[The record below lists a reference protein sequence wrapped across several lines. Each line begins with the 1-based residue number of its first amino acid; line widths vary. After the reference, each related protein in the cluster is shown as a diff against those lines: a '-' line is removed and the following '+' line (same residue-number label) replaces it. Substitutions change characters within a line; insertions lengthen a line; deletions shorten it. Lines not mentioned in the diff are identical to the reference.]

1 MKKMIVLDAEKRG
14 GKHGKTSNKGDKS
27 SPSSPKGAA
36 RGVVVAD
43 ALYPRERIRMA
54 WPSVRKVGSG
64 LANLG
69 NTCFMNAV
77 MQCLTHTPALASF
90 CLDGEHR
97 RFKPRTNSQSFSA
110 IYEMG
115 EHVCRALGGERRVV
129 SPSAFVKNLRSISKT
144 FRKGRQEDA
153 HEFARCLLDAMHEKC
168 VDAARPKPPKNSP
181 RAETT
186 FVFQVFGG
194 RLRSQVTCKTCG
206 RKSDT
211 FDSFMDL
218 SLDVAKAK
226 SVESA
231 LKRYVAVEV
240 LDGSN
245 KYKCEMGGGKPHM
258 TRATKQFTI
267 DTAPLVLTVQ
277 LKRFE
282 YVPFGRGKLTQ
293 FVEYPLALDISGAM
307 SDANPKAR
315 GKEKYTLFAVLVH
328 AGGSMH
334 SGHYYCYVKSSAGVW
349 YEMDDEGVSA
359 TSERTALGQK
369 AYLLFYQ
376 REGTDL
382 GAGKGHQ
389 GGGVD
394 VKALK
399 AAKREAIERAGVK
412 VAREREESLNAG
424 AADGDDKR
432 ARRVAP
438 TRVNEVSDADDD
450 SSDESYRAGD
460 GDGSSSDDPSSSSSS
475 ESDSDS
481 KASPT
486 LKSSSLKSPTKYGKR
501 GKLMS
506 ARERLA
512 HKDLH
517 ALAAREKKHKR
528 VLGLKKKKKGQDELS
543 PVRTREG
550 RKAAGLS
557 PPRDEWQADE
567 LLRTAAKPSKEE
579 KRAARRLKKEA
590 KAALRET
597 KKAAKKAALRETKKL
612 ALKKASRKH
621 PENGDPDEEGDGLKP
636 TAKDIRRWLNKEAR
650 VANVVGKGGRRSKLN
665 DKQVV
670 SAWDED
676 DERENASPANGE
688 KEKPPPRPKFED
700 KKRKKDVSAPGKKGF
715 KRQRTYDDLDEDYDR
730 GRLSKHQRRKA
741 EGRAKSGPGPKGGLK
756 GKTTGLFDSAQS
768 LKKEIADMEK
778 FGERLCQC
786 GQCLECV
793 VAG

>member
-1 MKKMIVLDAEKRG
+1 
-14 GKHGKTSNKGDKS
+14 
-27 SPSSPKGAA
+27 
-36 RGVVVAD
+36 
-43 ALYPRERIRMA
+43 
-54 WPSVRKVGSG
+54 
-64 LANLG
+64 
-69 NTCFMNAV
+69 
-77 MQCLTHTPALASF
+77 
-90 CLDGEHR
+90 
-97 RFKPRTNSQSFSA
+97 
-110 IYEMG
+110 
-115 EHVCRALGGERRVV
+115 
-129 SPSAFVKNLRSISKT
+129 
-144 FRKGRQEDA
+144 
-153 HEFARCLLDAMHEKC
+153 
-168 VDAARPKPPKNSP
+168 
-181 RAETT
+181 
-186 FVFQVFGG
+186 
-194 RLRSQVTCKTCG
+194 
-206 RKSDT
+206 
-211 FDSFMDL
+211 
-218 SLDVAKAK
+218 
-226 SVESA
+226 
-231 LKRYVAVEV
+231 
-240 LDGSN
+240 
-245 KYKCEMGGGKPHM
+245 
-258 TRATKQFTI
+258 
-267 DTAPLVLTVQ
+267 
-277 LKRFE
+277 
-282 YVPFGRGKLTQ
+282 
-293 FVEYPLALDISGAM
+293 
-307 SDANPKAR
+307 
-315 GKEKYTLFAVLVH
+315 
-328 AGGSMH
+328 
-334 SGHYYCYVKSSAGVW
+334 
-349 YEMDDEGVSA
+349 MDDEGVSA

-412 VAREREESLNAG
+412 VAREREESLDDGA

-438 TRVNEVSDADDD
+438 TRVNEVSEEDDD

-475 ESDSDS
+475 DSDSDS

-517 ALAAREKKHKR
+517 ALAAREKKHKKA
-528 VLGLKKKKKGQDELS
+528 LAGLKKKKKGQDELS

-590 KAALRET
+590 KLALRET

-650 VANVVGKGGRRSKLN
+650 VANVVGKGGRRSKLD

-676 DERENASPANGE
+676 VERNENASPANGE
-688 KEKPPPRPKFED
+688 KEKPPRRFQD

-756 GKTTGLFDSAQS
+756 GKTTTLFDSAQS

-778 FGERLCQC
+778 FGERLDKASSASKK
-786 GQCLECV
+786 GRR
-793 VAG
+793 